1 MGLKVDPGLAA
12 LFGSEGRVRTLAAL
26 ANAEAPLTA
35 YRVARMT
42 GSPPP
47 NVYRELMRLLRCHE
61 VERARTPE
69 GKAGWWLVDADV
81 RGLMRRRQR
90 VVWSED
96 LLRGSRD
103 RGRRA
108 ALRIRRSSRA
118 PLDLSRFAP
127 GPVPRATAVRRR
139 VEKDRVL
146 AKAGARPS
154 VRTRRATP

>member
-1 MGLKVDPGLAA
+1 MGLTVDPGLAA

-35 YRVARMT
+35 YRVAMMT

-47 NVYRELMRLLRCHE
+47 NVYRELKGLLRVNE
-61 VERARTPE
+61 VERAPTPE
-69 GKAGWWLVDADV
+69 GKVGWRLVDADV
-81 RGLMRRRQR
+81 RGLLRRRLR

-96 LLRGSRD
+96 LLRGSRE

-108 ALRIRRSSRA
+108 ALFTRRSSQT

-127 GPVPRATAVRRR
+127 GPTPAATAVRRR
-139 VEKDRVL
+139 REKDGVL
-146 AKAGARPS
+146 AKAGARTY
-154 VRTRRATP
+154 VRAKRATR